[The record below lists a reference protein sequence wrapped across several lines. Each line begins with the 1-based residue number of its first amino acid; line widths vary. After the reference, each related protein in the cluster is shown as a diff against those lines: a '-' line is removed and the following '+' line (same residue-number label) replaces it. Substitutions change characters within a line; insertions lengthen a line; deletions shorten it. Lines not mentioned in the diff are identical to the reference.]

1 MTSEIEQSIPSRG
14 SLFGVTIRAS
24 RALVGS
30 KRAVMV
36 DDKTLL
42 VSPAMLELMTFASPE
57 ELQSLW
63 ENIGVIKMPDHCWSP
78 EMPMWCGIK

>member
-1 MTSEIEQSIPSRG
+1 MTDANEQSIPSRG

-57 ELQSLW
+57 ELQSLL
-63 ENIGVIKMPDHCWSP
+63 ENIGVIKMPDPCVIP